1 MTPESWMYLG
11 QVMVALREYGVPGRR
26 IGDHIAELSAHL
38 EESGADPVVEFGR
51 PAELAARLAGDERI
65 IPGWMRSLGARLAG
79 MVLVMLGAVLV
90 VPVVAG
96 ESPVAVTV
104 GQVCWAL
111 MFAAMVGTI
120 SRLAIN
126 RLDGRRL
133 SSAIEWPVLVVWL
146 SGSALLA
153 TLAGIDRVVLELPT
167 WAAITGAVALVGSGI
182 SLAWLLDSPI
192 RFPPG
197 AEHLAR
203 LKRGVLAGR
212 APTG

>member
-1 MTPESWMYLG
+1 MTSESWMYLG
-11 QVMVALREYGVPGRR
+11 QVMAAMREYGVPGRR

-51 PAELAARLAGDERI
+51 PAELAERLAGDERLV
-65 IPGWMRSLGARLAG
+65 PAWMRSLGARLVG
-79 MVLVMLGAVLV
+79 MVPVVLGAVLL
-90 VPVVAG
+90 VPVLAG

-111 MFAAMVGTI
+111 LFAVMIVSL
-120 SRLAIN
+120 SRLAIG
-126 RLDGRRL
+126 RLDGRSL
-133 SSAIEWPVLVVWL
+133 ASAIEWPVVAVWL
-146 SGSALLA
+146 GGSALLA

-167 WAAITGAVALVGSGI
+167 WAAITGAVTLVGSGL
-182 SLAWLLDSPI
+182 SLAWVMDSPI

-203 LKRGVLAGR
+203 LKRGFLAGK